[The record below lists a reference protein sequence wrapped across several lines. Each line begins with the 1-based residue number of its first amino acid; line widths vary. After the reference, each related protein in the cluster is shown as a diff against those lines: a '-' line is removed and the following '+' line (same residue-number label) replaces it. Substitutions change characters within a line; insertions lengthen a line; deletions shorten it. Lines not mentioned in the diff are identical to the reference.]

1 MQIKEIQTREEI
13 AKSYDVLIQIY
24 DSLQHETY
32 ITDILQMM
40 KNGYKMA
47 GVFEEDDNEACI
59 GIIGIRVIHKIRYG
73 KSIEIED
80 FMIDR
85 QRRGIGVG
93 KMLMRWAEWQS
104 ATFGCKN
111 IIGILESKR
120 LPSQKIYS
128 REKLKNVVTK
138 NIIFS

>member
-80 FMIDR
+80 
-85 QRRGIGVG
+85 
-93 KMLMRWAEWQS
+93 
-104 ATFGCKN
+104 
-111 IIGILESKR
+111 
-120 LPSQKIYS
+120 
-128 REKLKNVVTK
+128 
-138 NIIFS
+138 